1 MKNTFFILA
10 LVLAILAV
18 RGWEQRERVYPPGVL
33 VAEYPLQSAPAQT
46 DPIALGDYVLTP
58 RAGFRLR
65 ARVLSREDYRWSDGA
80 DLAPVDLAL
89 GWGVM
94 SDQAVLDRIDITQGS
109 RWYFTR
115 YEHPA
120 PISDRQIIRHS
131 ANMHLIP
138 ANDWVADKLD
148 DVRASDLVQLRG
160 MLVDVDRSDGFYWR
174 TSMTR
179 EDTGN
184 GSCELFYVEHV
195 HIEPERS

>member
-1 MKNTFFILA
+1 MKNTFFVLLLLLLA
-10 LVLAILAV
+10 LAV
-18 RGWEQRERVYPPGVL
+18 RGWETRERVHPPGVL
-33 VAEYPLQSAPAQT
+33 VPEYPEQGAPERTAPVVL
-46 DPIALGDYVLTP
+46 DDYVLTP
-58 RAGFRLR
+58 RASFRLR
-65 ARVLSREDYRWSDGA
+65 ARVLSREDYRWSDGS

-94 SDQAVLDRIDITQGS
+94 SDQAVLDRIEVSQGG

-120 PISDRQIIRHS
+120 PISDAQIIRHS
-131 ANMHLIP
+131 ANMHLVP
-138 ANDWVADKLD
+138 ANGWVADKLD
-148 DVRASDLVQLRG
+148 EVRASDIVQLRG
-160 MLVDVDRSDGFYWR
+160 LLVDVDREDGFHWR

-195 HIEPERS
+195 FVEPRG

>member
-1 MKNTFFILA
+1 MRKSLLFMLFV
-10 LVLAILAV
+10 LVLLAV
-18 RGWEQRERVYPPGVL
+18 RQWESRPITHPPGVL
-33 VAEYPLQSAPAQT
+33 VPEPPRQEALADAGPLRVDAFT
-46 DPIALGDYVLTP
+46 LTP
-58 RAGFRLR
+58 RANFRIR
-65 ARVLSREDYRWSDGA
+65 ARVLSREDYYLGDESD
-80 DLAPVDLAL
+80 LSPVDLAL

-94 SDQAVLDRIDITQGS
+94 SDQAVLDRIDISQGS

-120 PISDRQIIRHS
+120 PISDGQIIRHS

-148 DVRASDLVQLRG
+148 DIRASDLVQLRG
-160 MLVDVDRSDGFYWR
+160 QLVDVDRADGFYWR

-195 HIEPERS
+195 HIEPRG

>member
-1 MKNTFFILA
+1 MKNTLFVLG

-18 RGWEQRERVYPPGVL
+18 RGWERRAHVYPPGVL
-33 VAEYPLQSAPAQT
+33 VPEYPQQSASART
-46 DPIALGDYVLTP
+46 GPIPVGDYVLTP
-58 RAGFRLR
+58 RADFRLR

-115 YEHPA
+115 YAHPA
-120 PISDRQIIRHS
+120 PISDRQIIRNS

-160 MLVDVDRSDGFYWR
+160 LLVDVDRSDGFYWR
-174 TSMTR
+174 TSTTR

-195 HIEPERS
+195 HIEPRE

>member
-1 MKNTFFILA
+1 MKKTFFILLVVLSA
-10 LVLAILAV
+10 LAA
-18 RGWEQRERVYPPGVL
+18 RGWATRERVHPPGVL
-33 VAEYPLQSAPAQT
+33 VPEYPQQTIAEQAAPF
-46 DPIALGDYVLTP
+46 ALGDYLLTP
-58 RAGFRLR
+58 RAAFRLR
-65 ARVLSREDYRWSDGA
+65 ARVLSREDYRWSEGS
-80 DLAPVDLAL
+80 DLAPIDLAL

-94 SDQAVLDRIDITQGS
+94 SDQAVLERIDVSQGA

-120 PISDRQIIRHS
+120 PISDRQIIRNS

-138 ANDWVADKLD
+138 ANDWVGDKLGEL
-148 DVRASDLVQLRG
+148 RASDIVQLRG
-160 MLVDVDRSDGFYWR
+160 LLVDADRPDGFYWR

-195 HIEPERS
+195 FIER